1 LERRDSKNK
10 REDENDTLKC
20 ISEPLGY
27 GLKLCIRRIS
37 ERILKQKNRAGTFFQ
52 DTLKNCR
59 GENPNRSI

>member
-1 LERRDSKNK
+1 LERRDSRNR

-20 ISEPLGY
+20 ISEPSGY

-37 ERILKQKNRAGTFFQ
+37 ERILITEETGRNFFQ

>member
-1 LERRDSKNK
+1 LERRDSKNR

-37 ERILKQKNRAGTFFQ
+37 ERILKIEESGRNFFPGYFKELQ
-52 DTLKNCR
+52 RRK
-59 GENPNRSI
+59 SQ